1 MLTFH
6 SFSNL
11 LNLISRSPNNIPL
24 NHFNLWGPFSRI
36 VRERNVNR
44 YICYPIF
51 VIFCCQNTLIILNE
65 LFENFKD
72 SVNIINRMNFP
83 CSSRCMKVA
92 VSNMFSQIIS
102 FLFSLFQMLKN
113 NNIPCNNIYFS
124 KLKLILAIH
133 IIHYNNV
140 FQIIMTAIQ
149 EPTCF

>member
-6 SFSNL
+6 SFFKS
-11 LNLISRSPNNIPL
+11 SK
-24 NHFNLWGPFSRI
+24 FNFKITNQHTVKSFKLVGPFSRI

-65 LFENFKD
+65 LFVNFKD

>member
-24 NHFNLWGPFSRI
+24 NHFNLWGPFSWI

-44 YICYPIF
+44 NICYLIF
-51 VIFCCQNTLIILNE
+51 VIFCCQNTFIIFKQ

-83 CSSRCMKVA
+83 CSWRMKVA
-92 VSNMFSQIIS
+92 DIVLSYVFTVSYMFSQIIS
-102 FLFSLFQMLKN
+102 FLFSLFQILKN
-113 NNIPCNNIYFS
+113 YNILCNNIYLASNLFN
-124 KLKLILAIH
+124 LIISAACLS
-133 IIHYNNV
+133 
-140 FQIIMTAIQ
+140 F
-149 EPTCF
+149 

>member
-24 NHFNLWGPFSRI
+24 NHFNLWGPFSWI

-44 YICYPIF
+44 NICYLIF

-72 SVNIINRMNFP
+72 SVKIINRMNFP
-83 CSSRCMKVA
+83 CSWCMKVA
-92 VSNMFSQIIS
+92 DIVLSYVFTVSYMFTQIIS
-102 FLFSLFQMLKN
+102 FLFSLFQILKN
-113 NNIPCNNIYFS
+113 NNILCNNIYLASNLFN
-124 KLKLILAIH
+124 LIISAACLS
-133 IIHYNNV
+133 
-140 FQIIMTAIQ
+140 F
-149 EPTCF
+149 